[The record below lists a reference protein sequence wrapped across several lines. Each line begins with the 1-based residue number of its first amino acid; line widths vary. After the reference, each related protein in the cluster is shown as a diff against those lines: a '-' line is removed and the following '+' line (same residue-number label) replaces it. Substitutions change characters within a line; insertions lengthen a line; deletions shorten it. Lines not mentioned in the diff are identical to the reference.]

1 MPSSKSKI
9 QNPKSKMTQ
18 QPASADEYLLIGE
31 VVAPFGIRG
40 QVKVKSYTDN
50 VDHLSRRI
58 RTVYLGPKRQSYPL
72 KGVIEHKPGLLILSL
87 GGVTKREQA
96 EDMRR
101 FEVAILEHEAAPLA
115 EGEYFIHQLYGLM
128 VVTEDGTEI
137 GKVRE
142 VLETGASEVLVV
154 TRAGQP
160 DGLIPMIHDVVQELD
175 IAGNRIVVRLL
186 EGLLETRD

>member
-1 MPSSKSKI
+1 M
-9 QNPKSKMTQ
+9 
-18 QPASADEYLLIGE
+18 
-31 VVAPFGIRG
+31 
-40 QVKVKSYTDN
+40 KSYTDN

-72 KGVIEHKPGLLILSL
+72 KGVIEHKQGLLILSL

-96 EDMRR
+96 EDLRR
-101 FEVAILEHEAAPLA
+101 FEVAILEREAAPLA
-115 EGEYFIHQLYGLM
+115 EDEYFIHQLYGLT
-128 VVTEDGTEI
+128 VLTEDGIEI

-175 IAGNRIVVRLL
+175 IAGSRIVVRLL
-186 EGLLETRD
+186 EGLLETREQS

>member
-1 MPSSKSKI
+1 M
-9 QNPKSKMTQ
+9 
-18 QPASADEYLLIGE
+18 IGE

-58 RTVYLGPKRQSYPL
+58 RTVYVGPKRQSYQL
-72 KGVIEHKPGLLILSL
+72 KGVFEHKPGLLILSL

-96 EDMRR
+96 EELRR
-101 FEVAILEHEAAPLA
+101 SEIAILEREAAPLD
-115 EGEYFIHQLYGLM
+115 EGEYFIHQLYGLT
-128 VVTEDGTEI
+128 VLTEDGVEI

-160 DGLIPMIHDVVQELD
+160 DGLIPMIHDVVQQLD
-175 IAGNRIVVRLL
+175 FAGGRIVVRLL
-186 EGLLETRD
+186 EGLLETRESS